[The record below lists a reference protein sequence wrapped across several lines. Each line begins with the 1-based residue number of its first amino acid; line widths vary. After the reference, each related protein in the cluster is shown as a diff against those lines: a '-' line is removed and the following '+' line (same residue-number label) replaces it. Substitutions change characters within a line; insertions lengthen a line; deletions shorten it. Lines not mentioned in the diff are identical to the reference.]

1 MVKTSIFTVIFLAI
15 GLSLAP
21 AQEKGGPRLVFE
33 KEREELG
40 TLYTDAL
47 ETFEKTIEFTNEG
60 DAPLVLTNVR
70 GCCGTRVTQ
79 WPRSPINP
87 GEKGV
92 INIVFRLA
100 QRPHRVNRTVTVT
113 SNDATSPSSIYR
125 MVGEVVERESAPPR

>member
-1 MVKTSIFTVIFLAI
+1 MVKKTILAALFI
-15 GLSLAP
+15 MAGLIP
-21 AQEKGGPRLVFE
+21 AAAQDKDGPRLVFE

-40 TLYTDAL
+40 TIYTDEL
-47 ETFEKTIEFTNEG
+47 QTYEKTIEFTNEG
-60 DAPLVLTNVR
+60 NAPLVLTNVR

-79 WPRSPINP
+79 WPRTPINP

-113 SNDATSPSSIYR
+113 SNDATSSTVIYR
-125 MVGEVVERESAPPR
+125 MVGEVVERDAAPPR